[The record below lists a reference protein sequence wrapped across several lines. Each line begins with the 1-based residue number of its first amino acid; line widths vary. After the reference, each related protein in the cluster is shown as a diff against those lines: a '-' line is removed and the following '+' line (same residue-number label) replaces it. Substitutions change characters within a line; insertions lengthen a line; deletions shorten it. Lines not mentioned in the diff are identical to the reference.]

1 MGQLRNDLKIIL
13 EIEEEG
19 QRRLG
24 EAETAARDLLEG
36 YRERARQ
43 LLAET
48 EEELERERAE
58 RFQAVQEQ
66 LAQRRQLLEEQIS
79 ARCDRLRQRAD
90 SQREAAVEKLLG
102 WLAGED

>member
-19 QRRLG
+19 QHRLE
-24 EAETAARDLLEG
+24 EAEGVARVLLEG

-43 LLAET
+43 LLAAT
-48 EEELERERAE
+48 DEELERERAE
-58 RFQAVQEQ
+58 RFQQVQEQ
-66 LAQRRQLLEEQIS
+66 LAQRRQLLDENIT
-79 ARCDRLRQRAD
+79 ARCDRMRQRAD
-90 SQREAAVEKLLG
+90 KQRETAVEKLLG